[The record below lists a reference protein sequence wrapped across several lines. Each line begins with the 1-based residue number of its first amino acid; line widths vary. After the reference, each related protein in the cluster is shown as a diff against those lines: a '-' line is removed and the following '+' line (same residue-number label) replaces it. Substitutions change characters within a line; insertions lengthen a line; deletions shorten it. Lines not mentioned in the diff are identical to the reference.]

1 MSTLAINFSA
11 RPVQPA
17 LSPEERKALCSLRST
32 APLVSLH
39 APPAPPSLPSRP
51 SVAVC
56 FFGLLARYRHAIP
69 GRCSIDRTGTGCT
82 ESIELTRALAYPTF
96 ATRVLGANPQ
106 YEVDVFLH
114 TWTVAHED
122 ELRRLFKPRGAAFG
136 MARLA
141 GRTIAPRT
149 AWFGW
154 PGDASPGMF
163 ASIDIVLELKREAEL
178 ARGAVYDFVL
188 LTRPDLM
195 WLSDFRFEALNPT
208 LFYMANYCEE
218 SMLSSGCSTRT
229 TKLRTCRNFR
239 TCENATEKHA
249 CRLQRMVPS
258 ATNAPD
264 WYFAGSSDLIDVV
277 FHNLTWD
284 LERYCFN
291 PTYAMSSNH
300 KVIAGRLESL
310 KLWGRVGRYLHH
322 GYDLIFI
329 RSIFV
334 EVQLPVPSLGSN
346 PGRADPPD
354 LLL

>member
-1 MSTLAINFSA
+1 
-11 RPVQPA
+11 
-17 LSPEERKALCSLRST
+17 
-32 APLVSLH
+32 
-39 APPAPPSLPSRP
+39 
-51 SVAVC
+51 
-56 FFGLLARYRHAIP
+56 
-69 GRCSIDRTGTGCT
+69 
-82 ESIELTRALAYPTF
+82 
-96 ATRVLGANPQ
+96 
-106 YEVDVFLH
+106 
-114 TWTVAHED
+114 
-122 ELRRLFKPRGAAFG
+122 
-136 MARLA
+136 
-141 GRTIAPRT
+141 
-149 AWFGW
+149 
-154 PGDASPGMF
+154 
-163 ASIDIVLELKREAEL
+163 
-178 ARGAVYDFVL
+178 
-188 LTRPDLM
+188 
-195 WLSDFRFEALNPT
+195 
-208 LFYMANYCEE
+208 
-218 SMLSSGCSTRT
+218 
-229 TKLRTCRNFR
+229 
-239 TCENATEKHA
+239 
-249 CRLQRMVPS
+249 MVPS